1 MSELAASDPTSRRAG
16 GRASRVAARAAP
28 LAEHL
33 RPVRA
38 GMMGGTYNPLSER
51 DVQRIHEAALT
62 ALEVIGFGEAPLCG

>member
-1 MSELAASDPTSRRAG
+1 MSELAASDPSSRRSG

-38 GMMGGTYNPLSER
+38 GMLGGTYNPLSER
-51 DVQRIHEAALT
+51 DVQRIH
-62 ALEVIGFGEAPLCG
+62 